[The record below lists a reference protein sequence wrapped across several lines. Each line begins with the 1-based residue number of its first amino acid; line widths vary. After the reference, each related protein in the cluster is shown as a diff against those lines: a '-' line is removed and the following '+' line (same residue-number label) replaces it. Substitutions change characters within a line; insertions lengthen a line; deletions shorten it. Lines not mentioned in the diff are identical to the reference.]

1 VYKVLF
7 AGISSHV
14 RSYTDVRQNHIL
26 CTVYVRNRLQGF
38 HQMYGHT
45 RIYGVY
51 KALANPRNVCPRCI
65 SCSCALVCSCS
76 APWLLCAV
84 QSCCVHCSCSVSCR
98 AAVCT
103 GLHVLCTVA
112 ALCRAELLCALKCT
126 FCALWLLCAVRS
138 CCVHWFA
145 RFVLCGFSVPCR
157 AAVCTGLHV
166 LCTVAALCR
175 AELLWCRRSVC
186 TLVVSN
192 LAKGVVRVVGNV
204 KRSKKC

>member
-1 VYKVLF
+1 MYKVLF

-112 ALCRAELLCALKCT
+112 ALCRAELL
-126 FCALWLLCAVRS
+126 
-138 CCVHWFA
+138 
-145 RFVLCGFSVPCR
+145 
-157 AAVCTGLHV
+157 
-166 LCTVAALCR
+166 
-175 AELLWCRRSVC
+175 WCRRSVC